1 MTARASIAVGYRQ
14 VGVYA
19 GRALKGEEPAD
30 LPALRSTKLECVIDP
45 RTAKTLDLDI
55 PVTVPTG
62 ADEVI
67 EQSWLF
73 PVMAMGRRDMA
84 DC

>member
-1 MTARASIAVGYRQ
+1 MLSAIARPVSTPAELS
-14 VGVYA
+14 
-19 GRALKGEEPAD
+19 RAKN
-30 LPALRSTKLECVIDP
+30 LPICRRFNRPSSSVSSTPGPPKRSTS
-45 RTAKTLDLDI
+45 TSQF
-55 PVTVPTG
+55 TVPTR